1 MGRIKKLIVTCVVL
15 ILLLM
20 PAGTLTAANDFEIEQ
35 IYAKMPDIQFYFR
48 SETEPKADDL
58 EVTIGQETLDINRI
72 TRYGE
77 SGLAT
82 DYFVLVDV
90 SNSMPDEYCESIKE
104 ALTVFTETIGKND
117 KMVLLSF
124 GEQVNTLLT
133 GTESTEDRKEAITR
147 LDNTDKKTLL
157 FEAIFQT
164 ADLADR
170 MQDENRKIVL
180 VISDGEDFAV
190 GTSTKDE
197 AITALSD
204 RNMPVYAMGISETD
218 KENMNKFGETARML
232 GGTLTIFTPEETQD
246 ALGGLQTVWNNTW
259 VICARAESN
268 VISNQ
273 KSLLTVKQISTGVS
287 RSKDVLLTEYIADTE
302 APQIEKAEQAG
313 ERQITVSFTKKVNG
327 AENGTAWKVEYDG
340 KSLPVTT
347 AVYEEDKCLATLT
360 FEENLYTG
368 TYSISAP
375 GVTDISME
383 KNPVNNSVTVEI
395 DGVEPE
401 KEPSE
406 FEKLWQEWW
415 WILPVILILILII
428 VVLCIWRKIKKN
440 KGIVYVDGKA
450 SLVNNVEEKHRIA
463 IERQKGLPISIEFV
477 GGDLNGQK
485 KVDAVINGSLIV
497 GRSPMC
503 ELSIEDSRMSRQH
516 FALEYKDGDVFITDL
531 NTTNG
536 TAVNGVSLKKRSK
549 LNPRDVI
556 TAGSLQMRINW

>member
-549 LNPRDVI
+549 LKPRDVI